1 MHLDHWIVS
10 PFLLQLVLDVL
21 KHHSDHLYDRNDQ
34 RTKSQGSRVVSE
46 EQRSSKTIFSR
57 VEIHLKVLPMLIK
70 TGRAGTSDLLRTQYL
85 EQVLEG
91 VKKVSLGGEGKKGR
105 KKKQERHSKT

>member
-1 MHLDHWIVS
+1 
-10 PFLLQLVLDVL
+10 
-21 KHHSDHLYDRNDQ
+21 
-34 RTKSQGSRVVSE
+34 
-46 EQRSSKTIFSR
+46 
-57 VEIHLKVLPMLIK
+57 MLIK